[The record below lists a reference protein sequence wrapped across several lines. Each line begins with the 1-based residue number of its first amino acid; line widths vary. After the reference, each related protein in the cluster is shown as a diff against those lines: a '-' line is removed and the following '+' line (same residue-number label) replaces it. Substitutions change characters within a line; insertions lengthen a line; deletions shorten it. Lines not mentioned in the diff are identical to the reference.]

1 MLFHIWIM
9 CDGWLRRRLTIQ
21 LVGIKAFTREQVCSY
36 MDDYR
41 IPSIANTCAIFQ
53 LLTASRKAMTA
64 SAIAKELELPR
75 TSVFRIM
82 KTLEAKGMVRCIGKS
97 YVMGPRLINL
107 GLQVVSQIPERS
119 LSVPILQALTKVTQ
133 ESSHFAILSGTNSL
147 LIEVCDSPHALRVA
161 SRPGT
166 LADMH
171 CSASGKVMLAH
182 AAPEVRDDLLD
193 RIKFTKRT
201 EKTHTSKESLLP
213 ELDEIHRRGYAVD
226 DVEYHDHVR
235 CLGAPVYNALN
246 QVVGVIGITAA
257 RSRFPKTRIP
267 EISKKVMA
275 AADELSKKLGC
286 QQ

>member
-1 MLFHIWIM
+1 MN
-9 CDGWLRRRLTIQ
+9 
-21 LVGIKAFTREQVCSY
+21 E
-36 MDDYR
+36 YR

-53 LLTASRKAMTA
+53 LLTASRKAMTT

-82 KTLEAKGMVRCIGKS
+82 KTLEVEGMVRSIGKS
-97 YVMGPRLINL
+97 YVMGHRLINL
-107 GLQVVSQIPERS
+107 GLQVVSQIPERN
-119 LSVPILQALTKVTQ
+119 LCVPILHALTEKTQ
-133 ESSHFAILSGTNSL
+133 ESTHFAILSGSNAL

-171 CSASGKVMLAH
+171 CSSSGKIMLAYST
-182 AAPEVRDDLLD
+182 PEARDNLLG
-193 RIKFTKRT
+193 RIKFVKRT

-213 ELDEIHRRGYAVD
+213 ELDEIRRLGYAVD

-235 CLGAPVYNALN
+235 CLGAPVFNALN
-246 QVVGVIGITAA
+246 QVVGVIGMTAA

-267 EISKKVMA
+267 EVSKKVIA
-275 AADELSKKLGC
+275 AANELSQKLGH
-286 QQ
+286 Q